1 MSSHYSQAGRPPI
14 DRRQPGQQSSSPEES
29 QSFSLPAHPGQYPAY
44 AGAVVSRLMIPSPPL
59 WWLDQMCV
67 TKPSSSSAAPMDSQ
81 PPMPLWP
88 ASSPAQA
95 AVVHL
100 QHCLPCGPF
109 GQRHSSQSQSEG
121 VARVKDATIAAS
133 MPSPGADM
141 PSRGSFGHPSNCSAP
156 CKYVARLKGC
166 RLQRQCLCC
175 HLCKWT
181 RNTDG
186 LRGLEKLVADPEAYL
201 ELQNSGMCDPPR
213 DPPQLQAMQQTT
225 PAVLGTGIDDPHFV
239 NLSTVVSHYAHLA
252 RPENEGD
259 AWDGSC

>member
-1 MSSHYSQAGRPPI
+1 MSSDPRQHISQVGRPPI

-29 QSFSLPAHPGQYPAY
+29 QSFSLVAHPGQHPAY
-44 AGAVVSRLMIPSPPL
+44 AGAVASPLMIPSPPL
-59 WWLDQMCV
+59 RWLDQMSA
-67 TKPSSSSAAPMDSQ
+67 TNPSSSSSAPMGSQ
-81 PPMPLWP
+81 PPMPPWP
-88 ASSPAQA
+88 AGSSPRAEA
-95 AVVHL
+95 VHL

-109 GQRHSSQSQSEG
+109 GQRQSSQIEG
-121 VARVKDATIAAS
+121 VATVKDATVAAS
-133 MPSPGADM
+133 ISSPGADM
-141 PSRGSFGHPSNCSAP
+141 LSRGSFGHPFNCSAP

-181 RNTDG
+181 RKTDS

-213 DPPQLQAMQQTT
+213 DQPQLQAMQQTT
-225 PAVLGTGIDDPHFV
+225 PAVLGTSIDD
-239 NLSTVVSHYAHLA
+239 YAHLA